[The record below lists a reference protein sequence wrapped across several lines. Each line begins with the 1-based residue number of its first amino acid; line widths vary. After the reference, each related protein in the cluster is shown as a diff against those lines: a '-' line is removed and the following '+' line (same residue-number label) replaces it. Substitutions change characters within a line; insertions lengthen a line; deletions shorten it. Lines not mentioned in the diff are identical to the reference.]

1 VALAVAGVAVIAL
14 AALLGLDM
22 EALRASVNK
31 LLDLLIVVV
40 WDEVAMIVVVVDC
53 AI

>member
-1 VALAVAGVAVIAL
+1 MALVVTGVAVIAL
-14 AALLGLDM
+14 VVLLGLGM

-31 LLDLLIVVV
+31 LLDLLIVVS